1 MHFHNSLNKMLQNE
15 SALRLIRV
23 EVNRVRAN
31 GEGMGCTQREPTAL
45 FICSEGLMRD
55 NSCPVFAEL
64 GLIIIIL
71 LLEFLVHQVLR
82 ERCARIVRL
91 NHHLYNS
98 RRDRFQ
104 GI

>member
-1 MHFHNSLNKMLQNE
+1 MKLASLAANH
-15 SALRLIRV
+15 V

-55 NSCPVFAEL
+55 NSCPDFAEL
-64 GLIIIIL
+64 GPIIIIL
-71 LLEFLVHQVLR
+71 LLEFQVHQVLR